1 MRRQAAPGPRALA
14 YRYAAATTL
23 AAAVFAVDAFTHLGS
38 AVAVLY
44 VLVLIIVADIAS
56 RHAIQA
62 FAVGCVGLTLFAFV
76 YGHGVD
82 VMVEPGLRLLF
93 SLSAILATTV
103 IVLQRHADRLTVE
116 SQAELLD
123 VTSDAIYLS
132 DAIGRIAYWN
142 KGAETLYG
150 WSFDEAW
157 GANAHALLATRFPEP
172 RDAIAATL
180 RQTGEWQ
187 GELTQRTRAG
197 QTLYLFSRWRRRPDG
212 TEGGGTTLETNT
224 DITARRQADE
234 ALKDSERRYR
244 TIFETLAV
252 AIWEHDLRPVKEALD
267 ALRAEGVTD
276 LAMYLAQNPDFVTR
290 TRSLIRVTDV
300 NGTALK
306 LMGVATKE
314 DFFTRLDDFLPEDD
328 PTFPAFLLAL
338 NRNVES
344 HTAETTIRTRQGELL
359 RVIVAFNFPPGAPL
373 DRVQASVLNITER
386 VKAQEALQHTRSQ
399 LDHALRAAMLGEV
412 SASIAHEINQPLA
425 AITAHAAAGQ
435 RWLNRPEP
443 DLDEVRASLAQA
455 GAAATRA
462 SEVVRRVRTLMTQVE
477 PEKTLLPVNA
487 VVEEALHLLR
497 NEMAAQGIVLAAAL
511 GAEDSRIEV
520 DRILLQQVLINLMA
534 NAMQAMQATPPGAR
548 RLGVRT
554 HAVPDEV
561 IIEVCDTG
569 PGFSEQVAQKAF
581 EPFFTTKAQGMGLGL
596 AMCRTIVTAHG
607 GEIAIAAPEQGMGGK
622 LRLSLPA
629 VPAAES

>member
-1 MRRQAAPGPRALA
+1 MRRQAAPGQTALF
-14 YRYAAATTL
+14 YRYVAATAL
-23 AAAVFAVDAFTHLGS
+23 AAAVFAVDSFTHLGS

-44 VLVLIIVADIAS
+44 VLVLIIIADAAS
-56 RHAIQA
+56 RRAILA
-62 FAVGCVGLTLFAFV
+62 STAGCIGLTLFAFI
-76 YGHGVD
+76 YGHGINL
-82 VMVEPGLRLLF
+82 MIEPGLRLLF
-93 SLSAILATTV
+93 SLSAIIATAV

-132 DAIGRIAYWN
+132 NEFGRIIYWN
-142 KGAETLYG
+142 KGAEALYG

-157 GANAHALLATRFPEP
+157 GANPHALLGTRFPEP
-172 RDAIAATL
+172 REAIEAALAT
-180 RQTGEWQ
+180 TGEWQ
-187 GELTQRTRAG
+187 GEVTQRTRAG
-197 QTLYLFSRWRRRPDG
+197 ETLHLFTRWRRRAEG

-224 DITARRQADE
+224 DITARKHADE

-244 TIFETLAV
+244 VIFETLAV
-252 AIWEHDLRPVKEALD
+252 AIWEHDLRPVKAALD
-267 ALRAEGVTD
+267 ALRAEGVDD
-276 LAMYLAQNPDFVTR
+276 LALYLAQNPDFVTR
-290 TRSLIRVTDV
+290 MRALIRITDV

-306 LMGVATKE
+306 LMGVAVKE
-314 DFFTRLDDFLPEDD
+314 DFFTRLDDMLPGDD
-328 PTFPAFLLAL
+328 PTFPTFLLAL
-338 NRNVES
+338 DRNVES
-344 HTAETTIRTRQGELL
+344 YAAETTIRTRQGALL
-359 RVIVAFNFPPGAPL
+359 RVIVAFNFPPGASL
-373 DRVQASVLNITER
+373 DRVQASVIDITER
-386 VKAQEALQHTRSQ
+386 VKTQDALEHTRSQ

-425 AITAHAAAGQ
+425 AIAAHAAAGQ

-462 SEVVRRVRTLMTQVE
+462 SEVVRRVRRLMTQVE
-477 PEKTLLPVNA
+477 PEKTVLPVDA

-497 NEMAAQGIVLAAAL
+497 NEMATQGVVLASAL
-511 GAEDSRIEV
+511 DAGDSRVDV

-534 NAMQAMQATPPGAR
+534 NAMQAMQTTRPGAR

-554 HAVPDEV
+554 RAITEGVV
-561 IIEVCDTG
+561 IEVCDTG

-581 EPFFTTKAQGMGLGL
+581 EPFFTTKPQGMGLGL

-607 GEIAIAAPEQGMGGK
+607 GEIAIAAPESGTGAK
-622 LRLSLPA
+622 VRLSLPA
-629 VPAAES
+629 AGG